1 MIYTTYSHAKG
12 GTYNLCTVSDGL
24 GRMAS
29 SLRGREQAIRNY
41 SQKYG
46 PII

>member
-1 MIYTTYSHAKG
+1 MLYINYSHAKG

-29 SLRGREQAIRNY
+29 SLRGREQALRNY
-41 SQKYG
+41 RRKYG
-46 PII
+46 HIL